1 MSDGAQ
7 DGCVSVLVR
16 RRVYSFTCKY
26 TQHIKNRDNHTMLTD
41 ILDASFSGVASVAAF
56 IVNGASTEPPVT
68 AFSSFFQI
76 GLAFALGI
84 MFAIIIA
91 GPTSGG
97 HFNPAVTVALTVW
110 YVPFPPMNKC
120 SD

>member
-1 MSDGAQ
+1 MF
-7 DGCVSVLVR
+7 
-16 RRVYSFTCKY
+16 SFTCKC
-26 TQHIKNRDNHTMLTD
+26 TPSCVSSTAAIHNANGTLTH
-41 ILDASFSGVASVAAF
+41 SFPGLASVASF
-56 IVNGASTEPPVT
+56 IVHGASTEPPVT

-97 HFNPAVTVALTVW
+97 HFNPAVTIALAVW
-110 YVPFPPMNKC
+110 YVPTFC
-120 SD
+120 

>member
-1 MSDGAQ
+1 
-7 DGCVSVLVR
+7 
-16 RRVYSFTCKY
+16 
-26 TQHIKNRDNHTMLTD
+26 ML
-41 ILDASFSGVASVAAF
+41 SFSGLASVAAF
-56 IVNGASTEPPVT
+56 ITNGASKEPPVT

-84 MFAIIIA
+84 MFAIVIA

-110 YVPFPPMNKC
+110 YVLASSPEAASRLTK
-120 SD
+120 